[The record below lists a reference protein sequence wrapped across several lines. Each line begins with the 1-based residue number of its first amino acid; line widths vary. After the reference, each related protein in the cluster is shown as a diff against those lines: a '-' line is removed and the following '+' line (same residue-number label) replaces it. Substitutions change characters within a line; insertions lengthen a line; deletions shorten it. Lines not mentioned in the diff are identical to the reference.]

1 MMPSAYVPAF
11 LVASVAGACISAKP
25 QAESQ
30 ASEIVQDVDQSCIVM
45 RPDGLNER
53 RSPLDSLT
61 FEVRANAVT
70 ICYSRPAARERHML
84 GGRLGYG
91 KLWRTGANE
100 PTMIHTSI
108 PLAFAGIE
116 LQPGTYSIYTV
127 PGETEWQ
134 VIVNRAIDQWG
145 AERYYTEEV
154 EAQEVG
160 RATVAS
166 GATEEH
172 VEMLTFPAE
181 PSGHG
186 GATLLLE
193 WERTRIAIPVS
204 GL

>member
-11 LVASVAGACISAKP
+11 LVACAFLSAVP
-25 QAESQ
+25 RAEPQ
-30 ASEIVQDVDQSCIVM
+30 ASETVQDVDGSCIVM

-61 FEVRANAVT
+61 FEVRGNAVT

-91 KLWRTGANE
+91 ELWRTGANE

-172 VEMLTFPAE
+172 VEMLTFRAE
-181 PSGHG
+181 PSGGEDG